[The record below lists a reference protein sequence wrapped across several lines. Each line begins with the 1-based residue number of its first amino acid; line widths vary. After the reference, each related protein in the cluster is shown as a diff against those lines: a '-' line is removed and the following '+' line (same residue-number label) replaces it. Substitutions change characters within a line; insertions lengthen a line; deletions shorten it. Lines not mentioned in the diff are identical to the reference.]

1 MIDAPRNLLGAPT
14 VEPAADARDGELDRL
29 RRDLA
34 QCRADLATATEL
46 AGQLQA
52 ALQSNRRIGMAVGV
66 LMERHKLTPDLA
78 FDRLHEASSLGN
90 IKLRDLAEDVLY
102 TGESPLGSSRKP
114 AARP

>member
-1 MIDAPRNLLGAPT
+1 MT
-14 VEPAADARDGELDRL
+14 VGSSLEAPAAPAQQFDVLTVLDRL
-29 RRDLA
+29 QARVRSAEDKAAGLE
-34 QCRADLATATEL
+34 RALT
-46 AGQLQA
+46 
-52 ALQSNRRIGMAVGV
+52 SNRRIGMAVGV